1 MVVGEMILDTD
12 VLVMGGGP
20 GGYTAAI
27 HAADLGKEVV
37 LVESR
42 PDLGGVCLTEGCI
55 PSKTLIHAVG
65 LAQNV
70 IDARDM
76 GLVHEGISFDTEK
89 LRSHIQEVVTTLSKG
104 VGALVENR
112 EIERIHGHAR
122 FLNRNSVYVDGANTI
137 INFKYAIIAT
147 GSRINE
153 LPLTPVFGVD
163 SARDEEP
170 KSGPT
175 IWTSAH
181 ALGLP
186 EIPHSLLVIGGGYI
200 GLEIGQAYAGLGSR
214 VTLVE
219 FSEGLLAGAD
229 KDLVRV
235 VVKVCE
241 KAFDAIHIGSKVT
254 AIEKT
259 GKGFQV
265 TIEPSDFGPSE
276 SQGSDKKLI
285 RQTFSRVLAATG
297 RMPNTDDLGLD
308 ALGLTTNDRG
318 LIPTDEQCRTRLSH
332 VFAIGDVTQGP
343 GLAHKAAREGKVAA
357 EVIAGQKSAFD
368 NVTVPA
374 VLFTRPEIAWTGLTE
389 EKAKSEQIPVT
400 IGKFPLTALGRA
412 RSSSKT
418 QGFVKILAHPDT
430 KVVLGMGVVGEHA
443 SELVAEATLA
453 IEMGACLED
462 LIVTI
467 HPHPTFSEAI
477 MEAAEMAASGSV
489 HMQKRKTR
497 P

>member
-12 VLVMGGGP
+12 VLVIGGGP

-37 LVESR
+37 LVEFRS
-42 PDLGGVCLTEGCI
+42 DLGGVCLIEGCI

-65 LAQNV
+65 LARNV

-76 GLVHEGISFDTEK
+76 GLVHDGISFDVKK
-89 LRSHIQEVVTTLSKG
+89 LRSHIREVVTTLSQG
-104 VGALVENR
+104 VAALVENR
-112 EIERIHGHAR
+112 EIERVQGHAR
-122 FLNRNSVYVDGANTI
+122 FLNKNSVYVDGANTI
-137 INFKYAIIAT
+137 INFKYAVIAT
-147 GSRINE
+147 GSSINE
-153 LPLTPVFGVD
+153 LPLTPVFADGTVD
-163 SARDEEP
+163 DEDQAA
-170 KSGPT
+170 

-181 ALGLP
+181 ALALP
-186 EIPHSLLVIGGGYI
+186 EIPDSLLVIGGGYI
-200 GLEIGQAYAGLGSR
+200 GLEIGQAYAGLGSK

-219 FSEGLLAGAD
+219 FSEGLLSGAD

-235 VVKVCE
+235 VVKDCE
-241 KAFDAIHIGSKVT
+241 KTFDAIHTGSKVT
-254 AIEKT
+254 EIEKI
-259 GKGFQV
+259 GQGFRV
-265 TIEPSDFGPSE
+265 SIEPA
-276 SQGSDKKLI
+276 GSNQNGKKVI
-285 RQTFSRVLAATG
+285 QRTFSRVLAATG
-297 RMPNTDDLGLD
+297 RRPNTDDLGLD
-308 ALGLTTNDRG
+308 VLGLTVDDRG
-318 LIPTDEQCRTRLSH
+318 LIPTDEQCRTRLSQ
-332 VFAIGDVTQGP
+332 VFAIGDITQGP

-357 EVIAGQKSAFD
+357 EVIAGLKSAFD

-389 EKAKSEQIPVT
+389 ENAKSQQIPVT

-412 RSSSKT
+412 RSTSKT

-430 KVVLGMGVVGEHA
+430 GVVLGMGVVGEHA

-467 HPHPTFSEAI
+467 HPHPTFSEAV
-477 MEAAEMAASGSV
+477 MEAAEMAAAGSV
-489 HMQKRKTR
+489 HMQKRK
-497 P
+497 PNL